1 MIEKIKSKIFN
12 EQIELPAKNN
22 KYYLNCCKKLVE
34 ICEGLIKRNK
44 LLSQQLEKIKSM
56 RIIN

>member
-1 MIEKIKSKIFN
+1 MIEKIKSKIFK

-22 KYYLNCCKKLVE
+22 KYYLNCCKKLVG
-34 ICEGLIKRNK
+34 ICESLIKRNK

>member
-1 MIEKIKSKIFN
+1 MIEKIKSKIFK

-34 ICEGLIKRNK
+34 ICESLIKRNK

>member
-22 KYYLNCCKKLVE
+22 KYYLNCCKKLVG
-34 ICEGLIKRNK
+34 ICESLIKRNK
-44 LLSQQLEKIKSM
+44 LLSQQLQEIKST